1 MVGGFL
7 FIIFSIF
14 LFKSFYKTSVIILI
28 WQLVLMHVSIGE
40 NYTVYGLLG
49 YVELLAF
56 LKQVVSN
63 NIKWQ
68 HVPFLSG
75 YLIVL
80 LSFLIAGFEY
90 KVGVIGGI
98 LSMFILPLTFWL
110 SKNKIEDWTKFVI
123 TNLCLLM
130 FPIVII
136 GLLELILGF
145 NPVGLWLEANGI
157 MNFAEVS
164 EDYVRF
170 GMIRCRSLT
179 AWCSTYGVL
188 CGYSLIILLFAT
200 YYNIVKHKTFI
211 YILSLLLFVGLL
223 STGTRSVYL
232 SVAIG
237 FIPLV
242 LLYSSKIKYIFGLL
256 AICVVIY
263 LFNETLIDAIIDSF
277 VNHEDANGSSVEMRE
292 SQYDAAYE
300 YFARNPIFGNGIGY
314 VSTAMQQSPKLLGA
328 ESCIFIIMIDRG
340 VFGFI
345 AYGILNLQLLIYLLK
360 NARYRMLVFIPIGI
374 LVGKL
379 ISAFIDIGELYP
391 IMWLTII
398 IQIIDQ
404 AKNRKNE
411 ISRNNYRSQIA

>member
-56 LKQVVSN
+56 FKQVVSN

-292 SQYDAAYE
+292 S
-300 YFARNPIFGNGIGY
+300 
-314 VSTAMQQSPKLLGA
+314 
-328 ESCIFIIMIDRG
+328 
-340 VFGFI
+340 
-345 AYGILNLQLLIYLLK
+345 
-360 NARYRMLVFIPIGI
+360 
-374 LVGKL
+374 
-379 ISAFIDIGELYP
+379 
-391 IMWLTII
+391 
-398 IQIIDQ
+398 
-404 AKNRKNE
+404 
-411 ISRNNYRSQIA
+411 